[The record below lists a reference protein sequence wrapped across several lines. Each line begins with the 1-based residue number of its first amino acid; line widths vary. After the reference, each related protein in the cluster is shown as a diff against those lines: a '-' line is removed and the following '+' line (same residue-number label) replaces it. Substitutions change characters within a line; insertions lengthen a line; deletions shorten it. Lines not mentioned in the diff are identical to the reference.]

1 MRLMCG
7 LWPGSWWLLAC
18 RAGSCEAPFRR
29 GCVPTT
35 HPRPPCYLQDAQ
47 ETAGCDPH
55 ARVAQLDAA
64 AAQQDEAAGVAEVY
78 QLMLIGLFQV

>member
-1 MRLMCG
+1 M
-7 LWPGSWWLLAC
+7 
-18 RAGSCEAPFRR
+18 
-29 GCVPTT
+29 PTT